1 MDKLKEY
8 RFIPV
13 VVIVLLVAG
22 AGVFLYQRA
31 HRQTPEYA
39 LSEIRTSLD
48 KHDMKTFERYVD
60 LNNVLES
67 SYPGLMEG
75 LIESETMMPDDA
87 KNAMDDII
95 RMMKD
100 PVLTNFKSNIEQY
113 IATGK
118 WTQEKNEKNEAAGT
132 NEASELL
139 RRSGLNQL
147 EFRNIE
153 GINPTDNKNTVIAN
167 ILTYQH
173 ETGLEFVFE
182 AVLSKDEEGLWR
194 VTEIRNFK
202 DFILAVSQ
210 ARRAQLEKYMQTT
223 AAIIEKHNKS
233 VREAELK
240 YGDILSSGSL
250 GDQNTRDTLKRLM
263 TDVIQKDWEQRK
275 QELFT
280 AEVPEAAQSLHHLR
294 LRICD
299 LHIEYAKGYA
309 LWMTDKKAA
318 TIRDADAKLKEAKT
332 LEQEERI
339 LSGRTRMTNKN

>member
-39 LSEIRTSLD
+39 LNEIRASLD
-48 KHDMKTFERYVD
+48 KHDLNTFEKYVD
-60 LNNVLES
+60 INGVLES

-75 LIESETMMPDDA
+75 LIDSESVITDDA
-87 KNAMDDII
+87 KTAMVDIVS
-95 RMMKD
+95 MMKD
-100 PVLTNFKSNIEQY
+100 PILASFKTNIEQY
-113 IATGK
+113 VATGS
-118 WTQEKNEKNEAAGT
+118 WTQNNAKENEASGKT
-132 NEASELL
+132 EASELL
-139 RRSGLNQL
+139 TRSGLSQL

-153 GINPTDNKNTVIAN
+153 GITPTQNKNTVIAN
-167 ILTYQH
+167 IRAYQH
-173 ETGLEFVFE
+173 ETESEFVFE
-182 AVLSKDEEGLWR
+182 AVLDKNEDGTWR
-194 VTEIRNFK
+194 VNEIRNFK
-202 DFILAVSQ
+202 DFIMAVSQ
-210 ARRAQLEKYMQTT
+210 ARQEQLNKYMQTT
-223 AAIIEKHNKS
+223 EAIIDKHNKI
-233 VREAELK
+233 VREAEMK

-263 TDVIQKDWEQRK
+263 TDVIQKDWEERK

-280 AEVPEAAQSLHHLR
+280 ADVPESAQSLHHLR

-318 TIRDADAKLKEAKT
+318 TIREADAKLKEAKT
-332 LEQEERI
+332 LEQEERA
-339 LSGRTRMTNKN
+339 LSRRVNMMKKA